1 MTNTLQT
8 NTFVGGMNL
17 DTDVT
22 MIPDNQYRYAEN
34 VRVITDT
41 DGTTGVLQNVQ
52 DTRMVEGGD
61 FLNPNETVLAATTVD
76 KYGVILTVDGTKIC
90 RIYRVEGYDDLP
102 LKATVIVKGE
112 LGYNVS
118 SKVKIVANYESAT
131 IIKIYIASPDQAIK
145 TPNIMDG

>member
-52 DTRMVEGGD
+52 DTSMV
-61 FLNPNETVLAATTVD
+61 
-76 KYGVILTVDGTKIC
+76 
-90 RIYRVEGYDDLP
+90 
-102 LKATVIVKGE
+102 
-112 LGYNVS
+112 S
-118 SKVKIVANYESAT
+118 
-131 IIKIYIASPDQAIK
+131 
-145 TPNIMDG
+145 

>member
-41 DGTTGVLQNVQ
+41 DGNAKFSNIPFATSGNITIYYKQITSDGGHTFDDTVKSIVMNEQN
-52 DTRMVEGGD
+52 
-61 FLNPNETVLAATTVD
+61 
-76 KYGVILTVDGTKIC
+76 
-90 RIYRVEGYDDLP
+90 
-102 LKATVIVKGE
+102 
-112 LGYNVS
+112 
-118 SKVKIVANYESAT
+118 KIVEITNPEAPLRNFTLTDASFPNVVISDGQ
-131 IIKIYIASPDQAIK
+131 IILND
-145 TPNIMDG
+145 N

>member
-61 FLNPNETVLAATTVD
+61 FLNPNETVLATTTVD

-90 RIYRVEGYDDLP
+90 RIYRV
-102 LKATVIVKGE
+102 
-112 LGYNVS
+112 
-118 SKVKIVANYESAT
+118 
-131 IIKIYIASPDQAIK
+131 
-145 TPNIMDG
+145 